1 MSHFLSVFHAVT
13 DKHAPF
19 KKCRIK
25 NRFNP
30 WFTHDISEATT
41 NRNKAWALARSTGS
55 AAAWQSFRHLR
66 NKCTHLV
73 KMAKSKYFVNH
84 LSACG
89 SNPTKFWK
97 TVKSLKGVSPPTLPQ
112 QIMLEDKAI
121 NDPKEVCNAFNNHFI
136 QCGTL
141 FDLSNF
147 PDVPDGVLDNF
158 TVDARS
164 LGTDPTTSF
173 SFRPI
178 QQHEVLSALRN
189 SKIGRAHV

>member
-1 MSHFLSVFHAVT
+1 MTLGALE
-13 DKHAPF
+13 P
-19 KKCRIK
+19 
-25 NRFNP
+25 
-30 WFTHDISEATT
+30 IS
-41 NRNKAWALARSTGS
+41 
-55 AAAWQSFRHLR
+55 
-66 NKCTHLV
+66 C
-73 KMAKSKYFVNH
+73 FVNH

-189 SKIGRAHV
+189 SKCMKSSVGADQLDPRLLKLAAPIIARPLTHIFNLSLFSGYIPSIWKSALVVPLHKGETQMI